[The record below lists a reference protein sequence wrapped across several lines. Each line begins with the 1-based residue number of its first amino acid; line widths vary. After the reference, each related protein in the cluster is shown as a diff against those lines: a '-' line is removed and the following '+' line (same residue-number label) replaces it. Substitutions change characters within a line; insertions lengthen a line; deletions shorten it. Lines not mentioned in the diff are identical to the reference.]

1 MSRICPAFLTMRA
14 KTTTQL
20 LSEPPK
26 STRQPESDEFTLPEA
41 ATLRELDAAAT
52 EKLGLI
58 VRHYSAG
65 KKGWQG
71 YDPAEIEAAREL
83 LGNNTDAQVK

>member
-1 MSRICPAFLTMRA
+1 M
-14 KTTTQL
+14 

-26 STRQPESDEFTLPEA
+26 STRQSESDGFALPEA

-52 EKLGLI
+52 EKLGQI

-83 LGNNTDAQVK
+83 LGNNTDTPVK